1 MKITTKLLLSLYILG
16 IVSLLYEEYS
26 NRNKIMSE
34 FNQLYGEQ
42 GKVMFNC
49 NTSDKLIFAIGK
61 EYQLKPDT
69 LSFIREEFP
78 GAVSYREQDGYH
90 LIDMSNNGLRTRH
103 MAEVMDILN
112 KQIME

>member
-1 MKITTKLLLSLYILG
+1 MLSY
-16 IVSLLYEEYS
+16 LLYDKHS

-49 NTSDKLIFAIGK
+49 NSSDKLIFAIGK

-69 LSFIREEFP
+69 VSIVRGKFP
-78 GAVSYREQDGYH
+78 GAVNYREQDGYH

-103 MAEVMDILN
+103 MAEGMSILN
-112 KQIME
+112 NQIME